1 MSGGHWNY
9 SHHTVNNFMKDF
21 SGDTT
26 VYSRFPDLAKT
37 THKLSLILDYVF
49 HAIDWDL
56 SGDSSI
62 ADDFVYEDVAS
73 DLIKFAVITDDK
85 KAEEQYK
92 IINKKIDYLI
102 DKFKKL
108 NSDLSKSYNK
118 DDKNSQE
125 IWHIMCGLNSIIAD
139 LDEFNKILNEM
150 SKAHYDTYK
159 IKKMTFD
166 HIIYNGERINFTKPL
181 ECYPVWSPD
190 KSEIAIL
197 LEDFNLQAI
206 GTTYNELEES
216 LMELLTAKWDEYN
229 KENNDLYY
237 FEKDAIKELFIKN
250 E

>member
-9 SHHTVNNFMKDF
+9 SQHAVNSFMKDF
-21 SGDTT
+21 SGDAT

-37 THKLSLILDYVF
+37 TYKLSLILDYVF

-56 SGDSSI
+56 SSDASI
-62 ADDFVYEDVAS
+62 ADDFAYEDVAS
-73 DLIKFAVITDDK
+73 DLIKFAAITNDK

-102 DKFKKL
+102 DRFKQL

-118 DDKNSQE
+118 DNKNSQE
-125 IWHIMCGLNSIIAD
+125 IWHSICGLNSILSD

-150 SKAHYDTYK
+150 NKAHYDTYK
-159 IKKMTFD
+159 IKKMVFD
-166 HIIYNGERINFTKPL
+166 HIIYNGKIVNFAKPL

-190 KSEIAIL
+190 KSEVTIL
-197 LEDFNLQAI
+197 LEDFNTKAV
-206 GTTYNELEES
+206 GTTYNELQES

-229 KENNDLYY
+229 KKNNDLYY

>member
-9 SHHTVNNFMKDF
+9 SQYTVNSFMKDF
-21 SGDTT
+21 SGDTA

-56 SGDSSI
+56 SGDASI

-73 DLIKFAVITDDK
+73 DLIKFAIITDDK

-102 DKFKKL
+102 DRFKQL
-108 NSDLSKSYNK
+108 HSDLSKSYNK

-125 IWHIMCGLNSIIAD
+125 IWHIICGLNSIIAD
-139 LDEFNKILNEM
+139 LDKFNEILNKM
-150 SKAHYDTYK
+150 SKAHYDVYK
-159 IKKMTFD
+159 IEKMIFD
-166 HIIYNGERINFTKPL
+166 HIIYKGKKVNFAKPL
-181 ECYPVWSPD
+181 ECFPVWSPD
-190 KSEIAIL
+190 RSKIVII
-197 LEDFNLQAI
+197 LEDLNLQAV

-216 LMELLTAKWDEYN
+216 LKEILIAKWDLYN
-229 KENNDLYY
+229 RENNGLYY